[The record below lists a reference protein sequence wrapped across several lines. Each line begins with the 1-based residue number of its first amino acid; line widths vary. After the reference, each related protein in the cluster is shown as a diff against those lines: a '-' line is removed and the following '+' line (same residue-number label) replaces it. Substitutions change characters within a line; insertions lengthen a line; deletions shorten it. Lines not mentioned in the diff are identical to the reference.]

1 MQFSMYASCLIIN
14 VKFICCVWICKNFII
29 FYSKF
34 IYEIRKKSFRIFFS
48 FPIYKNIEYVWP
60 VLCFQDEADN
70 VKKITTDVANVHL
83 CFYNMENSKDDIKR
97 LPVIF
102 TVIHLVGEEFLNK
115 LKTLNLN
122 QTLNFHIQ

>member
-1 MQFSMYASCLIIN
+1 MFFLY
-14 VKFICCVWICKNFII
+14 
-29 FYSKF
+29 FYIS
-34 IYEIRKKSFRIFFS
+34 
-48 FPIYKNIEYVWP
+48 IYKNIEYVRP

-70 VKKITTDVANVHL
+70 VKKITTDVAKVHL
-83 CFYNMENSKDDIKR
+83 CFYNMENSKHDIKR

>member
-1 MQFSMYASCLIIN
+1 M
-14 VKFICCVWICKNFII
+14 WICKNTIL

-34 IYEIRKKSFRIFFS
+34 IYEIRKKALEFVFS

-70 VKKITTDVANVHL
+70 VKKITTDVAKVHL
-83 CFYNMENSKDDIKR
+83 CCYNMENSKDDIKR

-102 TVIHLVGEEFLNK
+102 TVIHLVGEEFLNV

-122 QTLNFHIQ
+122 

>member
-1 MQFSMYASCLIIN
+1 
-14 VKFICCVWICKNFII
+14 
-29 FYSKF
+29 
-34 IYEIRKKSFRIFFS
+34 
-48 FPIYKNIEYVWP
+48 
-60 VLCFQDEADN
+60 
-70 VKKITTDVANVHL
+70 
-83 CFYNMENSKDDIKR
+83 MENSKDDIKR